1 MKTFKLTVIVIATLL
16 ASRCFAQE
24 NSSDYLS
31 KNWKTVA
38 TRMPDE
44 WYGSGEARKV
54 ADSVLKYQTM
64 IGGWAKNSGFH
75 NGGVKQDEWAR
86 IQSSG
91 IGATFDNGATITELR
106 FLAKIYSSIMDE
118 RYKQAFL
125 KGLNYIFI
133 SQYDNGGWPQFF
145 PVRKGHSV
153 AYSGH
158 ITYNDNAMVNTMEFL
173 KEVYSDDEEFSRLQ
187 ISCELKAE
195 ARKAFDK
202 GIQCILKTQIIVDD
216 RPTVW
221 CAQHDEK
228 TLAPANARSYE
239 LASFS
244 GSESVGITE
253 LLMNID
259 NPSQEIIAAVDGAI
273 EWFDN
278 HRIKGIK
285 VETIVNE
292 DGEKDRVVV
301 EDASAPD
308 LWARFYDLETGRPFF
323 CSRDGIKRNSL
334 AEISYNRRNGY
345 SWYTNAPEKILR
357 KYTEWKKKHASC
369 K

>member
-1 MKTFKLTVIVIATLL
+1 MKTFKLTIIVIATLL

-145 PVRKGHSV
+145 PVRKGNSV

-158 ITYNDNAMVNTMEFL
+158 ITYNDGAMANTMEFL
-173 KEVYSDDEEFSRLQ
+173 KEIYSDDEEFSRLK
-187 ISCELKAE
+187 ISCELKAK

-202 GIQCILKTQIIVDD
+202 GIQCFLKTQIIVDN

-228 TLAPANARSYE
+228 SLAPVNARSYE

-244 GSESVGITE
+244 GSESVGIVL
-253 LLMNID
+253 LLMDINK
-259 NPSQEIIAAVDGAI
+259 PSDEIIAAVNGAI
-273 EWFDN
+273 NWFDKN
-278 HRIKGIK
+278 RVKGIRI
-285 VETIVNE
+285 ETIVNQN
-292 DGEKDRVVV
+292 GEEDRVVV
-301 EDASAPD
+301 EDANAPD
-308 LWARFYDLETGRPFF
+308 LWARFYDLETGMPFF
-323 CSRDGIKRNSL
+323 CSRDGIKRDSL
-334 AEISYNRRNGY
+334 AEISANRRNGY
-345 SWYTNAPEKILR
+345 QWYTNAPEKVLG
-357 KYTEWKKKHASC
+357 KYPEWKKKNVSC
-369 K
+369 E